1 MVGLKWTG
9 DGVSCMR
16 FRFRQLM
23 VVTTGLTFVLMLL
36 GIYTAAFGAGLT
48 CGARWPF
55 CDGWLGLFPATI
67 PSFIEWFHR
76 LIAMITGFVILGTAY
91 AAWTRS
97 GDRRVAWTVTF
108 AVLLL
113 PLQIGLGAV
122 TVTLSGLFPWGYAPS
137 VQILHYT
144 VALVILTLL
153 IVATALSVFGSTSSS
168 INRPSQ
174 SQLRRLT
181 ATVLVLLPIQYL
193 FSYGTLFVY
202 SAEVQITY
210 YALSLAM
217 YALLV
222 SVAVWTAGS
231 TDVPA
236 SISKSFTRLHRLSM
250 LGSGVLAVQ
259 MLIDRQLWG
268 TIIPP
273 SVSNGLSLV
282 LFCILL
288 VALWTV
294 FRDDGPSHTSAQTQN
309 SD

>member
-1 MVGLKWTG
+1 
-9 DGVSCMR
+9 
-16 FRFRQLM
+16 M

-55 CDGWLGLFPATI
+55 CDGWLGLFPANI

-97 GDRRVAWTVTF
+97 DDRRVAWSVTL

-137 VQILHYT
+137 VQVLHYT
-144 VALVILTLL
+144 VALIILALLTVGTALTLSPTTSG
-153 IVATALSVFGSTSSS
+153 AT
-168 INRPSQ
+168 NRPSW

-181 ATVLVLLPIQYL
+181 AAVLLLLPIQYL

-217 YALLV
+217 FALLITI
-222 SVAVWTAGS
+222 AVWTAES
-231 TDVPA
+231 TVTSAA
-236 SISKSFTRLHRLSM
+236 SVAASFTRLQWLST
-250 LGSGVLAVQ
+250 LGSGVLAIQ

-273 SVSNGLSLV
+273 FASDGLSLV
-282 LFCILL
+282 LFALL
-288 VALWTV
+288 VVAGWTV
-294 FRDDGPSHTSAQTQN
+294 FRDNGSIPPGAQTQK
-309 SD
+309 SE